1 MSSEI
6 LATAQQTVNKC
17 RNIRRTKPD
26 DLSAVMHMIECGRQ
40 KMRATGNMKQWTD
53 GNPSEEQILNDIADG
68 HSYIVEDNGIPVA
81 TFAFIAGPD
90 VTYANIYEGEWLDEV
105 RPYYVI
111 HRIASVHTARGVLA
125 DVLAYCFSV
134 TDNIRIDTHRDNLIM
149 RTALKKYGFGYCGII
164 YLLDGAER
172 LAYQRIIT
180 Q

>member
-26 DLSAVMHMIECGRQ
+26 DLSAVMQMIECGRQ

-68 HSYIVEDNGIPVA
+68 HSYIVEDDGTPVA

-125 DVLAYCFSV
+125 DALAYCFSV
-134 TDNIRIDTHRDNLIM
+134 TDNIRIDTHRDNVIM
-149 RTALKKYGFGYCGII
+149 RSALQKYGFGYCGII